1 MASTYKVLGQSAD
14 PLVASPVDLY
24 TVGAGIQAVLST
36 LTVCNRT
43 AAAITY
49 RIAVRPSGA
58 TLANTHYIVFDASIA
73 AKDTVTLTLGISLS
87 ATDVLTVGGSVVG
100 LSISAFGVEI
110 V

>member
-14 PLVASPVDLY
+14 PLTSSPVDLY
-24 TVGAGIQAVLST
+24 TVGSSTQAVLST

-43 AAAITY
+43 ASALTY
-49 RIAVRPSGA
+49 RIAIRPSGA
-58 TLANTHYIVFDASIA
+58 TLTNSQYIVYDASIA

-87 ATDVLTVGGSVVG
+87 STDVITVGGSASG

-110 V
+110 A